1 MDTASQASVG
11 KANLAHEARFAGT
24 KACFIPFEKITNIL
38 RAMWPKKTAA
48 NVAYLTGVS
57 ERAVQFW
64 LAGETRMSLENVVAL
79 LKTEAGYEIL
89 EAILGDDCRAEW
101 WIVTRT
107 AWDVRKMRKEIKKQ
121 EDRIAARR
129 AQLDMID
136 QLQK

>member
-11 KANLAHEARFAGT
+11 KANRPPEARFAGT
-24 KACFIPFEKITNIL
+24 KPRFIAFEKIINVL
-38 RAMWPKKTAA
+38 RTMWPKKTAA

-89 EAILGDDCRAEW
+89 EAILGDDCKAEW

-107 AWDVRKMRKEIKKQ
+107 AWDVRKMRKEIKNQ